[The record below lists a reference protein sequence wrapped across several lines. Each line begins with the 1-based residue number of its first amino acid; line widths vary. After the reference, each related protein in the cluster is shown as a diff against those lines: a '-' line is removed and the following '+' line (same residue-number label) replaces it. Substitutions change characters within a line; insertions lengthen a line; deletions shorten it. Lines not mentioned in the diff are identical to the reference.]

1 MGKIT
6 VTGLGPGEF
15 GLITLDTWERMQAAE
30 CLLLRTAKHPT
41 TEEIKKRGV
50 QFVSYDD
57 FYERGESF
65 EQVYLSIAADLIRR
79 AKQGQELVYAVPGS
93 PLVAERTVVLLREMA
108 AKEAVC
114 LEILPGMSF
123 AEVLYVR
130 LGVDPIEG
138 VTIVDAADL
147 GALPSLPTG
156 LIVTQVYNAQV
167 ASDTK
172 LSLME
177 NFPDEHEVMLLQ
189 NLGLP
194 DEKIRPVKLY
204 EIDRQDGIDHLTSLY
219 VPAMPETA
227 SSDFSIEPLQE
238 LLVKLRSP
246 GGCPWDIVQTHPS
259 LRSNLIEEAYE
270 VVEAIDLEDADLLC
284 EELGDLLLQIV
295 FHARM
300 AEETGSFSMQTV
312 IDGVM
317 DKLIRRHPHV
327 FGEISLE
334 SAGAVV
340 LQWDAI
346 KRQEKKERISLLDG
360 IPKEFPALMTAQ
372 KMQHKA
378 SKAGFDWKDIA
389 PVWGK
394 LREEAEELREA
405 VEKKDPEAV
414 EEELG
419 DLLFSAVNLSRFLK
433 VDAEVALQRT
443 NQKFRSR
450 FLQVEAAV
458 KNSGKDWKAFSL
470 AELDVFWEEAKRRK

>member
-65 EQVYLSIAADLIRR
+65 EQVYQSIAADLIRR

>member
-50 QFVSYDD
+50 KFASYDD

-65 EQVYLSIAADLIRR
+65 EQVYQSIAADLIRR

-177 NFPDEHEVMLLQ
+177 
-189 NLGLP
+189 
-194 DEKIRPVKLY
+194 
-204 EIDRQDGIDHLTSLY
+204 TS
-219 VPAMPETA
+219 
-227 SSDFSIEPLQE
+227 
-238 LLVKLRSP
+238 
-246 GGCPWDIVQTHPS
+246 
-259 LRSNLIEEAYE
+259 
-270 VVEAIDLEDADLLC
+270 
-284 EELGDLLLQIV
+284 
-295 FHARM
+295 RM
-300 AEETGSFSMQTV
+300 ST
-312 IDGVM
+312 
-317 DKLIRRHPHV
+317 K
-327 FGEISLE
+327 
-334 SAGAVV
+334 
-340 LQWDAI
+340 
-346 KRQEKKERISLLDG
+346 
-360 IPKEFPALMTAQ
+360 
-372 KMQHKA
+372 
-378 SKAGFDWKDIA
+378 
-389 PVWGK
+389 
-394 LREEAEELREA
+394 
-405 VEKKDPEAV
+405 
-414 EEELG
+414 
-419 DLLFSAVNLSRFLK
+419 
-433 VDAEVALQRT
+433 
-443 NQKFRSR
+443 
-450 FLQVEAAV
+450 
-458 KNSGKDWKAFSL
+458 
-470 AELDVFWEEAKRRK
+470 